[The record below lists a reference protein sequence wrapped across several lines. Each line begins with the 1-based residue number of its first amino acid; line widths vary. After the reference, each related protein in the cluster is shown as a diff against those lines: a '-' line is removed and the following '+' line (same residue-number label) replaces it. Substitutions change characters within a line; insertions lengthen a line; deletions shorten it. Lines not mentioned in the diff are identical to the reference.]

1 MTIYQRVKVQPGG
14 KIEIRDPE
22 LPEGADAEVAISV
35 GDSEEVTA
43 AGMTA
48 RPIWEEALELSASI
62 PPEEWAKLPKDL
74 AKNFR
79 HYRHGA
85 SKEDE

>member
-1 MTIYQRVKVQPGG
+1 MTIYQRVKVQSGG

-22 LPEGADAEVAISV
+22 LPEGAEAEVAIRV
-35 GDSEEVTA
+35 GDSSEDVATV
-43 AGMTA
+43 A

>member
-1 MTIYQRVKVQPGG
+1 MTIYQRVKVQAGG

-22 LPEGADAEVAISV
+22 LPEGADAEVAISL
-35 GDSEEVTA
+35 EEEH
-43 AGMTA
+43 AGA
-48 RPIWEEALELSASI
+48 DRNAKSIWEEARELSASI

-74 AKNFR
+74 ARNFR

-85 SKEDE
+85 PKEADE